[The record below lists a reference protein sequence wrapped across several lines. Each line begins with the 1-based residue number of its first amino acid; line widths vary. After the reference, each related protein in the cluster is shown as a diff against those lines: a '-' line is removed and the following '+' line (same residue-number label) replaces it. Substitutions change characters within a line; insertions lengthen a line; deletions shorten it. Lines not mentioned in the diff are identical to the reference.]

1 MSKPWSNRDIVRYAA
16 VGLIVAGAVVAGAMS
31 TYKYIGGLGAA
42 IYVVTFTM
50 VSWRVIRQDM
60 LRRASAPRGGDG
72 LS

>member
-1 MSKPWSNRDIVRYAA
+1 MTRTWSKRDIVRYVAL
-16 VGLIVAGAVVAGAMS
+16 GLIVAGAVVAGAMT
-31 TYKYIGGLGAA
+31 TYKYLGGLGAA
-42 IYVVTFTM
+42 IQVVTFAM